1 MFYLSKKQDIFR
13 LKPHLLHLKQ
23 KFVFDWNTPTGEAS
37 AETPGMG
44 GGAEPRPHPWGVGC
58 RITTT
63 AVFSRNNRAPAD

>member
-44 GGAEPRPHPWGVGC
+44 GGGW
-58 RITTT
+58 TTST
-63 AVFSRNNRAPAD
+63 SLRGWMQNYHHGRVQQE